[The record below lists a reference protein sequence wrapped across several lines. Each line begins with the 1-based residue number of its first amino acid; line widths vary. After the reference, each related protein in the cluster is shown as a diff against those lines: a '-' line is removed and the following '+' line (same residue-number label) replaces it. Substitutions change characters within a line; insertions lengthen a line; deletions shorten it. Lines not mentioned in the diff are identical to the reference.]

1 MLQLLLAKLVLD
13 VQAERDRTLV
23 LLTVLCMVTAQ
34 SNELLAHRAATIGFA
49 LAALGVLHHSLHLLA
64 GRQRAVGIATL
75 TSVDQGLDAALDT

>member
-1 MLQLLLAKLVLD
+1 MLQLLLAKLLFD

-23 LLTVLCMVTAQ
+23 LLTVLCMVTTQ
-34 SNELLAHRAATIGFA
+34 SNKLLAHRAATIGFA

-75 TSVDQGLDAALDT
+75 ASMYQGLNASLNT